1 MKVVAL
7 GEVLLRLATKK
18 GVLISNT
25 SELNVNYG
33 GGETNVLVALS
44 NFGVETRMISKI
56 SKDGFGDGMLSYIRS
71 KAIDTTYISR
81 GEGRT
86 PIYFLEVGS
95 GNRNSKVIYDRKNS
109 AFSSISEDDLIIE
122 KALKDIDIFHFSG
135 ITLAISDEVRKLTF
149 KILEYCRKNNILVSY
164 DSNYRAKMW
173 SLDKASKFTKKVLP
187 YVNILSAG
195 ILDAE
200 NILNMN
206 CNIEDKYQKINYYYD
221 KITKDYPN
229 IKHIFS
235 SFREIKSAS
244 VNTLQCNYYTNN
256 KLYLSKI
263 HEIDDIVDRVG
274 GGDAL
279 TSGILYGI
287 LRKKSPE
294 YISEFAVI
302 ASVLKHSMYGDA
314 NLATR
319 EEVENQVNYGVG
331 KISR

>member
-1 MKVVAL
+1 MKITAL

-33 GGETNVLVALS
+33 GGETNVLVSLS
-44 NFGVETRMISKI
+44 NFGLETRMISKI
-56 SKDGFGDGMLSYIRS
+56 SEDSFGDGMLSYLRS
-71 KAIDTTYISR
+71 KSIDTTYVSR

-95 GNRNSKVIYDRKNS
+95 GNRNSKVIYDRKSS
-109 AFSSISEDDLIIE
+109 AFSSICEEDVVIE
-122 KALKDIDIFHFSG
+122 EALRDVDIFHFSG
-135 ITLAISDEVRKLTF
+135 ITLAISEEVRKFTF
-149 KILEYCRKNNILVSY
+149 KILEYCRLNNILVSY

-173 SLDKASKFTKKVLP
+173 SLEEASKATKMVLP

-206 CNIEDKYQKINYYYD
+206 CNIEDRYKKLNYYYD
-221 KITKDYPN
+221 EITKEYSN

-256 KLYLSKI
+256 KLFPSKI

-279 TSGILYGI
+279 TSGVLYGI
-287 LRKKSPE
+287 STNKSPE
-294 YISEFAVI
+294 YISEFSVV
-302 ASVLKHSMYGDA
+302 ASVLKHSIYGDA
-314 NLATR
+314 NLVNV
-319 EEVENQVNYGVG
+319 EEVESLVNYGVG
-331 KISR
+331 KIVR

>member
-7 GEVLLRLATKK
+7 GEILLRLATKK

-33 GGETNVLVALS
+33 GGETNVLISLS
-44 NFGVETRMISKI
+44 NFGIETGMISRI
-56 SKDGFGDGMLSYIRS
+56 SQDSFGDGMLSYLRS

-109 AFSSISEDDLIIE
+109 AFSSISEEDVIIE
-122 KALKDIDIFHFSG
+122 KALKDVDIFHFSG

-149 KILEYCRKNNILVSY
+149 KILEYCRENNILVSY

-173 SLDKASKFTKKVLP
+173 SLQEASKFTKKVLP

-206 CNIEDKYQKINYYYD
+206 CNIEEKYKKLNYYYNE
-221 KITKDYPN
+221 ITKDYPN

-244 VNTLQCNYYTNN
+244 VNMLQCNYYTNN
-256 KLYLSKI
+256 KLYSSRT

-294 YISEFAVI
+294 YISEFAVV
-302 ASVLKHSMYGDA
+302 ASVLKHSIYGDA
-314 NLATR
+314 NLVTS

>member
-1 MKVVAL
+1 MKVAAL
-7 GEVLLRLATKK
+7 GEVLLRLATNK

-25 SELNVNYG
+25 SDLNVNYG
-33 GGETNVLVALS
+33 GGETNVLVSLS
-44 NFGVETRMISKI
+44 NFGIETRLISKL
-56 SKDGFGDGMLSYIRS
+56 SKDSFGDGMLSYLRAKS
-71 KAIDTTYISR
+71 IDTTYISR
-81 GEGRT
+81 GDGRT

-109 AFSSISEDDLIIE
+109 AFSSISEEDIAIE
-122 KALKDIDIFHFSG
+122 EALKDIDIFHFSG
-135 ITLAISDEVRKLTF
+135 ITLAISEEARKLTF
-149 KILEYCRKNNILVSY
+149 KILEYCRLNNILVSY

-173 SLDKASKFTKKVLP
+173 SLEEASKVTKMILP

-200 NILNMN
+200 NILNMD
-206 CNIEDKYQKINYYYD
+206 CNIEDKYKKLNYYYD
-221 KITKDYPN
+221 EITKEYPN

-256 KLYLSKI
+256 KLVSSKI
-263 HEIDDIVDRVG
+263 HKIDDIVDRVG

-279 TSGILYGI
+279 TSGVLYGI
-287 LRKKSPE
+287 LTNKSSE
-294 YISEFAVI
+294 YISEFSVV
-302 ASVLKHSMYGDA
+302 ASVLKHSIYGDA
-314 NLATR
+314 NLVSL
-319 EEVENQVNYGVG
+319 EDVESQVNYGVG

>member
-1 MKVVAL
+1 MKVAAF

-25 SELNVNYG
+25 GELNVNYG
-33 GGETNVLVALS
+33 GGETNVLVSLS
-44 NFGVETRMISKI
+44 NFGLETRIITKI
-56 SKDGFGDGMLSYIRS
+56 SEDSFGDGMLHYLRS
-71 KAIDTTYISR
+71 KSIETKYVFR

-109 AFSSISEDDLIIE
+109 AFSSICEEDVVIE
-122 KALKDIDIFHFSG
+122 EVLKDVDIFHFSG
-135 ITLAISDEVRKLTF
+135 ITLAISEDVRKLTF
-149 KILEYCRKNNILVSY
+149 KMLEYCRKNNILVSY

-173 SLDKASKFTKKVLP
+173 SLEEASKVTKLVLP

-200 NILNMN
+200 NILNMK
-206 CNIEDKYQKINYYYD
+206 CDKEDKYEKLKCYYD
-221 KITKDYPN
+221 KISKEYPN

-302 ASVLKHSMYGDA
+302 ASVLKHSIYGDA
-314 NLATR
+314 NLVTR